1 MKKRL
6 MAKQIPYGIY
16 CDVGYD
22 RDGNAVSC
30 PWRRYN
36 RQFKTVQC
44 VYLHMLSDRS
54 EDLLWDGCKECN
66 VHLDDDERIVRKIER
81 KQKKKP

>member
-30 PWRRYN
+30 PWRHYN

-44 VYLHMLSDRS
+44 VYLHMLSDRY